1 MGGDF
6 LQRAGDLQSRSV
18 LPHCEGWLLGW
29 LLGRGGKKG
38 EQEALKAIVLST
50 RCDITP
56 SPPAGHFIERQTGC
70 CSLCLPN
77 CELRFTLYIVFTV
90 VPFQVVLLD
99 TARLCRFEHPSIWAW
114 ASVERSC
121 CVGNSPQLRVLADLL
136 TLGNSGDVVE
146 DFLL

>member
-1 MGGDF
+1 VGGDF

-99 TARLCRFEHPSIWAW
+99 TARFCRFEHPSICMGLGFCGEELLCGKQPA
-114 ASVERSC
+114 AAG
-121 CVGNSPQLRVLADLL
+121 VGRFVNSRKFW
-136 TLGNSGDVVE
+136 GCS
-146 DFLL
+146 